1 MRWGMVTPPTQ
12 LWPLQLQ
19 SALLP
24 TSHPWWAGPDCTS
37 IYGRRGHWFPHVQLM
52 TPYYVWQSPGVP
64 RDRPQWLQACAPT
77 KTTLPVFCVKIQL
90 PATISKKV
98 HGPLG

>member
-19 SALLP
+19 RALLP
-24 TSHPWWAGPDCTS
+24 AT
-37 IYGRRGHWFPHVQLM
+37 RGGQDQTVYLYMDGGVTGFHTQLM
-52 TPYYVWQSPGVP
+52 MPYYVRQSPGVP
-64 RDRPQWLQACAPT
+64 RDRPQWLQACVPT
-77 KTTLPVFCVKIQL
+77 KTTLPVFCVKILL
-90 PATISKKV
+90 PATTSKV